1 MRKLFHR
8 LNIRQGRR
16 SQKRPLSNLVEA
28 TTSTSRSHSGSE
40 NLEEDVS
47 VSSKATISPTAK
59 DANPS
64 STTPA
69 ALQELQN
76 LESTSPPIANDN
88 DNENNKTTQY
98 DSDNDS
104 DGYHRYDDDPTGN
117 YIKFHP
123 QDQGPD
129 PDPIIEMAMQ
139 GSQEALLPSP
149 KTDVIVKATPPKQP
163 PEQKQRR
170 ALSLDKKGKY
180 LYKQGQLELAA
191 KTYREALQMK
201 RESLKRGGGETSA
214 APDNYAEPCTAG
226 TNTVGQQARMLA
238 SMATSINNVAY
249 LQQLKKEASP
259 EQTLAS
265 YETALE
271 IKRQI
276 LGPRHLSVGKTLNNI
291 GSVYYSQQKYIE
303 AAGYYEEARDIL
315 IHNLGDHHL
324 DVCTVTSNLG
334 DVHCLLGQYQRAVN
348 EYRSAVKLR
357 WKILGRHDPKV
368 VRLMEQIADLEIKID
383 RQKDAVAN
391 RKQHPSNLY
400 NDNEDMEQNDTYST
414 DDENDDD
421 DPLNLSALK
430 SELQRDM
437 DYFSS
442 LQQSAAVDMIKD
454 KTSVFREIRE
464 LTGVTTSTEEE
475 DSVTSTSYPA
485 QAQQQPQQHQRSPKQ
500 NSLPSPKEWNTNFVR
515 NPSLGTVSTVSS
527 GDSRDKWHL
536 VVATDSV
543 ILPQTSLEGERKESD
558 LITFP
563 TAPSPPRNLSTAGGS
578 PGLRKPL
585 SPQERKKALSS
596 VQERLNR
603 IRASRNVTGSQPIQ
617 DSSSSANVTPS
628 RIFTTPT
635 IASAPLLRPSEVLT
649 IKHGIDALRESG
661 LGASIAKDSTCGTN
675 SAVFETATAPV
686 SKRSFAKSKAAIAAP
701 KALYF
706 VGH

>member
-1 MRKLFHR
+1 
-8 LNIRQGRR
+8 
-16 SQKRPLSNLVEA
+16 VES
-28 TTSTSRSHSGSE
+28 TTSPSYSGSDK
-40 NLEEDVS
+40 LEDAS
-47 VSSKATISPTAK
+47 ISSKTTMSPPTAK
-59 DANPS
+59 DSNPGS
-64 STTPA
+64 PTPA
-69 ALQELQN
+69 TSQERQN
-76 LESTSPPIANDN
+76 LESTSPPTTNN
-88 DNENNKTTQY
+88 NTHHESNNKITQY

-104 DGYHRYDDDPTGN
+104 DGYHRYDDDATGN
-117 YIKFHP
+117 YVKFHP

-129 PDPIIEMAMQ
+129 PVIEMAMQ
-139 GSQEALLPSP
+139 ASQETLLPSP
-149 KTDVIVKATPPKQP
+149 KTDIIVKATPPKQ
-163 PEQKQRR
+163 QKEPQQ
-170 ALSLDKKGKY
+170 AFTLDKKGKD
-180 LYKQGQLELAA
+180 LYKQGQLEMAA

-201 RESLKRGGGETSA
+201 RASLRGGGDMTSKT
-214 APDNYAEPCTAG
+214 DNDTAERT
-226 TNTVGQQARMLA
+226 TNTVGQRARMLA

-249 LQQLKKEASP
+249 LQQVNKEASP

-276 LGPRHLSVGKTLNNI
+276 LGPQHLSVGKTLNNI

-315 IHNLGDHHL
+315 VHNLGDHHL

-383 RQKDAVAN
+383 RQKNASKN
-391 RKQHPSNLY
+391 RNHYSPNLY
-400 NDNEDMEQNDTYST
+400 NDNEDNEMEHDGSNST
-414 DDENDDD
+414 DDENDED
-421 DPLNLSALK
+421 DPLNLSVLK

-437 DYFSS
+437 EYFSS

-464 LTGVTTSTEEE
+464 LTRATMSTDEE
-475 DSVTSTSYPA
+475 DSVVSSLEASSSPA
-485 QAQQQPQQHQRSPKQ
+485 RARQQQQQMSRQDF
-500 NSLPSPKEWNTNFVR
+500 LPPPKELNANFVR
-515 NPSLGTVSTVSS
+515 HPSLGTVSTVSS
-527 GDSRDKWHL
+527 GDSRDRWHL
-536 VVATDSV
+536 SGTAESM
-543 ILPQTSLEGERKESD
+543 ILPQMSLAVERKESGS
-558 LITFP
+558 ISIP
-563 TAPSPPRNLSTAGGS
+563 GSIASSPPRNVSTATGS
-578 PGLRKPL
+578 PGVRKPL

-603 IRASRNVTGSQPIQ
+603 IRASRNTSGHQSTQ
-617 DSSSSANVTPS
+617 DSSISANPSARLDMTPS
-628 RIFTTPT
+628 KLFTTPT
-635 IASAPLLRPSEVLT
+635 VASAPLLRPSEVLT
-649 IKHGIDALRESG
+649 IKQGIDALRESG
-661 LGASIAKDSTCGTN
+661 PTASIAKDSICGAN
-675 SAVFETATAPV
+675 SSVFETATAPV